1 MAKTGP
7 FSVMVVDDAETNI
20 DILVETLGDD
30 YDVSAALDGESA
42 LEDIAVH
49 PPDLILLDIM
59 MPGIDGYEVCRRL
72 KSNPQTQE
80 IPVIFLS
87 ALNDTRDKVR
97 GLDLGA
103 VDYIAK
109 PFQVEEVSARVNTH
123 LTIYQLKQELA
134 HELQVVA
141 EVQKSLLP
149 KTLPSIEGLQLCAY
163 YQTSR
168 YAGGDYYDIVTLPD
182 GQWGFL
188 VADAVGHSAPA
199 AVRMAMTCTL
209 FRSFPGH
216 FDQPG
221 QVLTYINTH
230 LCRMITDGS
239 FVTALYGVY
248 CVRSRSFRFATAGHP
263 VPLVFRSEGREAME
277 FNCDGVF
284 PMGIESYSDVPEAEI
299 TFKAGDRWM
308 IYTDGI
314 TERFNAKGE
323 MYGEERLLRQFGSN
337 CEYNP
342 QQLRDLIVADI
353 VRFGGRQPEQDDQ
366 ALLIGIVG

>member
-1 MAKTGP
+1 MSRSGP
-7 FSVMVVDDAETNI
+7 FSIMVVDDSEENI
-20 DILVETLGDD
+20 DILVATLGDD
-30 YDVSAALDGESA
+30 YDVSVALDGESA
-42 LEDIAVH
+42 LEDITAH

-87 ALNDTRDKVR
+87 ALTDTRDKVR

-109 PFQVEEVSARVNTH
+109 PFQVEEVTARVNTH

-149 KTLPSIEGLQLCAY
+149 KKLPVIEGMRLWAY

-209 FRSFPGH
+209 FRSFPGPY
-216 FDQPG
+216 DQPG
-221 QVLTYINTH
+221 QVLKYINTH

-248 CVRSRSFRFATAGHP
+248 CSRTRSFRFAVAGHP
-263 VPLVFRSEGREAME
+263 PPLLFRSASRKAKE
-277 FNCDGVF
+277 FISGGVL
-284 PMGIESYSDVPEAEI
+284 PMAIEPFDDVPEAQI
-299 TFKAGDRWM
+299 TFNTGDRWLV
-308 IYTDGI
+308 YTDGV
-314 TERFNAKGE
+314 TERFNADGG
-323 MYGEERLLRQFGSN
+323 MYGESRLLRQFGSN
-337 CEYNP
+337 CGDNP
-342 QQLRDLIVADI
+342 QRLGDQIVADMA
-353 VRFGGRQPEQDDQ
+353 RFSGKQPVQDDQ
-366 ALLIGIVG
+366 ALLIGIIG